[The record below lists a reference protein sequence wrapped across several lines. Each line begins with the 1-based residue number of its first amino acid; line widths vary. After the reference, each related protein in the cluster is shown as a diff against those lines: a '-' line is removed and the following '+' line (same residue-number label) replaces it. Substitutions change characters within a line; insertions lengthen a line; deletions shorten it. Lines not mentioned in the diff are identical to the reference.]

1 MDQCRQ
7 RVALV
12 GEAAEAVDRG
22 QCAGGRDPKYRA
34 IIGPVRRRGAVE
46 VAIAGQEQPLSGIMA
61 IGAVK
66 AGQRGLDRLCAG
78 QPREGD
84 EDCEQERCG
93 GEVTSG
99 PRRDLC
105 EDGVDGWISSF

>member
-12 GEAAEAVDRG
+12 GGAAEAVDRG

-34 IIGPVRRRGAVE
+34 IIGAVRRRGAVE
-46 VAIAGQEQPLSGIMA
+46 VAIAGQEQPLRGIMA

-66 AGQRGLDRLCAG
+66 ADQRGLDRLCAS
-78 QPREGD
+78 QLRED
-84 EDCEQERCG
+84 EEDCDAEAL
-93 GEVTSG
+93 
-99 PRRDLC
+99 RR
-105 EDGVDGWISSF
+105 